1 MFTRCP
7 ECRTVFH
14 ISASELRAAEG
25 AVICGACG
33 VTFDALEYLSETRP
47 VDPEPDEAEP
57 LAAESEEPVVVAD
70 PSEEVRDEEEF
81 LEEIESLIR
90 EEEPVDVEE
99 IPPDAPDDEVITE
112 EMLAEGSS
120 FQIIEAEEELEHR
133 VSDDAEDADEAER
146 SRVEASLD
154 EDFDED
160 LPDPDSVFRVDD
172 IPEELRPDEDEPFVG
187 EQEQEEQDQGDG
199 EEPTD
204 REPAI
209 PGTALQ
215 AAASLAD
222 GRSEPPLE
230 AEEDLPEFAS
240 EPPRPVYRLRIW
252 LVLVSAL
259 LLAVAWVHSQHGRL
273 LRHPVGQSMLA
284 PVYRVLGVEAAPDWS
299 PGDFRALQWEA
310 VANPNRPEQLIVA
323 VDFVNGA
330 TFAQPYPVVRVML
343 EDRFGRR
350 IGRHD
355 FEPEQYLEAFS
366 RGSRLP
372 AGGRVRTTLE
382 VPDPEGRAEG
392 FRVDF
397 CLDLAG
403 RGLVCGPELF
413 R

>member
-33 VTFDALEYLSETRP
+33 VTFDALEHLSETRP
-47 VDPEPDEAEP
+47 VDSIPDEDEAE
-57 LAAESEEPVVVAD
+57 AESGQADEPEVFAD
-70 PSEEVRDEEEF
+70 RSEEVRDEEEF
-81 LEEIESLIR
+81 LEEIELLIR
-90 EEEPVDVEE
+90 EDEAVDVEE
-99 IPPDAPDDEVITE
+99 IRADAGDSDVIIGEMPADPPEIDVV
-112 EMLAEGSS
+112 
-120 FQIIEAEEELEHR
+120 EAEEA
-133 VSDDAEDADEAER
+133 VDDGVGEDGADAGQPGR
-146 SRVEASLD
+146 TGFEASID
-154 EDFDED
+154 EDFEED

-172 IPEELRPDEDEPFVG
+172 IPAELRPEDDEPFVG
-187 EQEQEEQDQGDG
+187 DRDQ
-199 EEPTD
+199 
-204 REPAI
+204 
-209 PGTALQ
+209 
-215 AAASLAD
+215 LA
-222 GRSEPPLE
+222 E
-230 AEEDLPEFAS
+230 AEEEDAEDEPQVPLRTPGEVADYQVEDSEPRLEPQEEFPEFAS
-240 EPPRPVYRLRIW
+240 ETPPRAPRLRLW
-252 LVLVSAL
+252 LVLASVL

-273 LRHPVGQSMLA
+273 LRHPVGQSILA

-299 PGDFRALQWEA
+299 PGDFRALKWEA
-310 VANPNRPEQLIVA
+310 VANPNRPEELVVA

-330 TFAQPYPVVRVML
+330 AFAQPYPVVRVVL

-397 CLDLAG
+397 CLDLPG
-403 RGLVCGPELF
+403 RGLVCGPELY